1 MLDHIDGA
9 PDLGDVLGL
18 GNKGLAL
25 EQLKAGVGD
34 LHLAGPLGFEA
45 LDKDFLA
52 GDQFLVVLLG
62 AGQFVDKVGAVLVGG
77 INGDL
82 VVPPAL
88 LGLDIALDGDL
99 GVNLGGGIVGIAHD
113 GGSFLSGSLLS
124 RGFLGGSLRGD
135 GRGRGRVSLGG
146 SFRFRHYGGG
156 LHDRKGGG
164 LEVGTL
170 VEVQEAFH
178 IDHVA
183 DLQILDGLVDIGL
196 IAAEIILHAELIG
209 RIAGADLEVQVV
221 GFLLG
226 VLVGKGGAG
235 LVIRLDGQPGKDD
248 QLIHIVRH
256 AGIAPGLVGIFGLG
270 DKGLAL
276 EQLKAGVG
284 DLHLAGPLGFE
295 ALDKDFLAGDQF
307 LVVLLGAGQFVDKV
321 GAVLVGGING
331 DLVVPPALLG
341 LDIAL
346 DGDFAVCLGGDIV
359 GIAQDGSL
367 LGRFLNGSLLSRSF
381 LSGSFL
387 GGSFLGGSFLD
398 GSFLGWSF
406 LGWSLLDRHLGRG
419 SGGGGCALAA
429 GGQREDH
436 AQRKKQRKQL
446 FHSMSSFK
454 MVKNLLQEL
463 MIL

>member
-113 GGSFLSGSLLS
+113 GGSFLG
-124 RGFLGGSLRGD
+124 GNFLGGGLLSGGLRGD
-135 GRGRGRVSLGG
+135 GRGRGGVSLRG
-146 SFRFRHYGGG
+146 SFRFRHNGGG

-164 LEVGTL
+164 LEVGAL

-183 DLQILDGLVDIGL
+183 DLQILDGLVDLGL
-196 IAAEIILHAELIG
+196 LVAEIVLHAELIG
-209 RIAGADLEVQVV
+209 RIAGSDLEVQVV

-248 QLIHIVRH
+248 QLVHIVRH

-346 DGDFAVCLGGDIV
+346 DGDFAVCIGGDIV

-387 GGSFLGGSFLD
+387 GGSFF
-398 GSFLGWSF
+398 
-406 LGWSLLDRHLGRG
+406 GWSLLNRRLGRG